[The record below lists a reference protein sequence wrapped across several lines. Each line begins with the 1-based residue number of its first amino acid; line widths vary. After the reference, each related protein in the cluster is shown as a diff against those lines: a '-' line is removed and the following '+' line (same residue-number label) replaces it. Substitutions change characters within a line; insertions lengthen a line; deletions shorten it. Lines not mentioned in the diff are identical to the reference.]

1 MNFLLCAVCGLINP
15 VNNMV
20 NVKAGQC
27 LGTARGAL
35 VNYAGAT
42 VLSLLVVLLT
52 GHGNQLAP
60 AYIASVPWYLY
71 LGSVCGLTALAII
84 IKATPKSGA
93 LVSSVC
99 LIIGSM
105 GMSMVLDYV
114 FSGLFSWRKVLGI
127 LLVIGGVAWKQAVA
141 EK

>member
-52 GHGNQLAP
+52 GHGSQLFP

-71 LGSVCGLTALAII
+71 LGSVCGLTAMAII
-84 IKATPKSGA
+84 IKGHTQKRGA
-93 LVSSVC
+93 
-99 LIIGSM
+99 G
-105 GMSMVLDYV
+105 VLRVPDYRQHGHVHGAGLCIQRTV
-114 FSGLFSWRKVLGI
+114 FL
-127 LLVIGGVAWKQAVA
+127 A
-141 EK
+141 EGRGHPAGHRRRRLETGRCGE

>member
-52 GHGNQLAP
+52 GHGSQLSP

-71 LGSVCGLTALAII
+71 LGSVCGLMALAII
-84 IKATPKSGA
+84 IKAGLPA
-93 LVSSVC
+93 LSSASS
-99 LIIGSM
+99 IAS
-105 GMSMVLDYV
+105 
-114 FSGLFSWRKVLGI
+114 
-127 LLVIGGVAWKQAVA
+127 
-141 EK
+141 